1 LKILIQ
7 LKSYLFSNVNI
18 VVIVLDKI
26 SKVKTK
32 LRQIKRYIK
41 LIFFYKNINWRHN
54 LTEKRLQRWKK
65 NPHSTKITFSTLDK
79 KFANDIERKIII
91 LVMINIS

>member
-1 LKILIQ
+1 LIKNKFDLVKKINFTFFTYLNLIFILKILIQ

-41 LIFFYKNINWRHN
+41 LIFFYKNIN
-54 LTEKRLQRWKK
+54 
-65 NPHSTKITFSTLDK
+65 
-79 KFANDIERKIII
+79 
-91 LVMINIS
+91 